1 MLFVNFVM
9 GLSRFESSL
18 CLLMII
24 KVVKAVLLPIVP
36 STSDL
41 NDISSNGHMAPL
53 ERVLLSK
60 DLKRESSLRP
70 GASPKGAERARY
82 ARRPGC
88 GAAAGEGAV
97 TA

>member
-36 STSDL
+36 PTSDL

-70 GASPKGAERARY
+70 RWIAQERNAPY
-82 ARRPGC
+82 MLLILHVGH
-88 GAAAGEGAV
+88 
-97 TA
+97 